1 MGLTGVVV
9 GIDGG
14 GSKTDAVAATP
25 AGEIVA
31 RRRIGTTS
39 PHLIGVD
46 ASAKLVVDLVTEVC
60 GEAPPLAVAVYLSGL
75 DLPSEVSTY
84 RAALQRFGWPGLL
97 LVDNDVFA
105 LLRAGT
111 QQPDAVAVV
120 CGTGI
125 NAVGLR
131 ADGAT
136 VRFPALGSIS
146 GDWGGGHGLGQEALW
161 YAARAEDGRGEP
173 TALVAVVCA
182 EFGVSSI
189 VELTEQLHVG
199 RRDHGELS
207 LLSPA
212 VFVAA
217 AAGDPVATAL
227 VDRLAAE
234 IVTMAGTCL
243 RRLDLLEREV
253 PVVLASS
260 KTGAEI
266 AGWQARMGLGR
277 WPAIVENGA
286 ALLEGAA
293 DDTGYRAIRAALDA
307 LPARLRT
314 RFRGFGDMSAAEVAD
329 VTGLPPDE
337 AARAKQRAHSE
348 PGLWSGTGAEAKAF
362 LAALAPA
369 GISARRGGRSSG
381 CSSARR
387 WRCPRS
393 AGSPAWSW
401 ASASRS

>member
-125 NAVGLR
+125 NAVGRR

-199 RRDHGELS
+199 RRDHGEIS

-227 VDRLAAE
+227 GDRLAAE
-234 IVTMAGTCL
+234 MHDGVAPLHGLADRIEIRQLKRKVL
-243 RRLDLLEREV
+243 LVRRAV
-253 PVVLASS
+253 F
-260 KTGAEI
+260 
-266 AGWQARMGLGR
+266 
-277 WPAIVENGA
+277 
-286 ALLEGAA
+286 
-293 DDTGYRAIRAALDA
+293 
-307 LPARLRT
+307 ARLAVGKAHDPAQLRAGLAQ
-314 RFRGFGDMSAAEVAD
+314 RRADAAGSARQENSLEMGHGFAFSW
-329 VTGLPPDE
+329 TGLPRHK
-337 AARAKQRAHSE
+337 AR
-348 PGLWSGTGAEAKAF
+348 PV
-362 LAALAPA
+362 
-369 GISARRGGRSSG
+369 RS
-381 CSSARR
+381 
-387 WRCPRS
+387 
-393 AGSPAWSW
+393 
-401 ASASRS
+401 